1 MSKNELF
8 VSLSILFLSSG
19 SSADNTINLSG
30 SGSNVVSVN
39 TSAAVNSLIDLYQ
52 VQNKIIGQEN
62 NISVSQIGHNDTLR
76 IGQGAVYGQLSGQ
89 WTELSPVSLN
99 VATVNQSGADGLVAI
114 ISQNGAIAST
124 VQATQAA
131 SVAYTLK
138 VNQSGVGLH
147 TANVETTSGYNGSG
161 VDINQSGTSNTAI
174 ISGMSGGNAFINQSN
189 TGGLVNLSGQ
199 TTGSISVTQSAV
211 SNSAVSVAN
220 FGSSTP
226 LIISQ

>member
-1 MSKNELF
+1 M
-8 VSLSILFLSSG
+8 
-19 SSADNTINLSG
+19 
-30 SGSNVVSVN
+30 
-39 TSAAVNSLIDLYQ
+39 
-52 VQNKIIGQEN
+52 
-62 NISVSQIGHNDTLR
+62 
-76 IGQGAVYGQLSGQ
+76 
-89 WTELSPVSLN
+89 
-99 VATVNQSGADGLVAI
+99 
-114 ISQNGAIAST
+114 
-124 VQATQAA
+124 
-131 SVAYTLK
+131 AYTLK

-174 ISGMSGGNAFINQSN
+174 ISGMSGGSAFINQSN